1 LQCPIHKKLVDLDL
15 LTRDER
21 HWLNEYHVEVRGKV
35 APLLQDDERA
45 LKWLER
51 ETEAL

>member
-1 LQCPIHKKLVDLDL
+1 MEVDL
-15 LTRDER
+15 LTPDEKR
-21 HWLNEYHVEVRGKV
+21 WLNEYHVEVRGKV

-51 ETEAL
+51 ETEGL